1 MFKITGDEMTAEIY
15 AVLRQSPH
23 DDDLNV
29 AKKCAVAVMKAEVKK
44 EEDQAGFA
52 A

>member
-1 MFKITGDEMTAEIY
+1 MFKLTGDEMMAEIY

-23 DDDLNV
+23 DADLEV

-44 EEDQAGFA
+44 EETEAAFA